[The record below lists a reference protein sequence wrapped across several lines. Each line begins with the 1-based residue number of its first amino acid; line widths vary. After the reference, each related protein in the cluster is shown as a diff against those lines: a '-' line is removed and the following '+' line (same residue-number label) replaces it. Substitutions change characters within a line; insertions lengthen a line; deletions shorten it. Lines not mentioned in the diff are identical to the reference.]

1 MVRPEG
7 LEPPA
12 YWFEANRSIQL
23 SYGRT
28 ETILSWAVLLPLP
41 AGAET
46 LCMHRGS
53 IRWRRLLPIG
63 AIVMVAVG
71 AATLRTMRRG
81 SAVPA
86 GPPELVVE
94 GFVQELARHDYTRA
108 MPYLTEHMLA
118 QTIPQTLEVRIND
131 LERRT
136 GRLQK
141 VRGVPRWSTGNRAYA
156 AVEIGTERADVITLG
171 FGLSR
176 EAHDR
181 WRIEELYD
189 LGWKPTGLK

>member
-28 ETILSWAVLLPLP
+28 DTILSRAVLLPWP

-46 LCMHRGS
+46 LCMHSRS

-63 AIVMVAVG
+63 VIVIVAAG
-71 AATLRTMRRG
+71 AAILGMMLRG
-81 SAVPA
+81 STVPA

-94 GFVQELARHDYTRA
+94 GFVQELARH
-108 MPYLTEHMLA
+108 H
-118 QTIPQTLEVRIND
+118 
-131 LERRT
+131 
-136 GRLQK
+136 
-141 VRGVPRWSTGNRAYA
+141 
-156 AVEIGTERADVITLG
+156 
-171 FGLSR
+171 
-176 EAHDR
+176 
-181 WRIEELYD
+181 
-189 LGWKPTGLK
+189 